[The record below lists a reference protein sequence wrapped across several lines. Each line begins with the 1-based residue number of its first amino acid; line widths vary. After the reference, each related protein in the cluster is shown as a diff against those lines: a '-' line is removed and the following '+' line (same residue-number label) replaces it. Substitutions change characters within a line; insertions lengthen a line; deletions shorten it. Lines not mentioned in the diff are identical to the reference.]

1 MKYAKISS
9 ENEENSIQ
17 NRKIQR
23 QNVKNIEF
31 GYDS

>member
-9 ENEENSIQ
+9 ENEEKSIQ